1 MKTINGLAKNPDIW
15 CGLNSPEMNE
25 ETADAVLF
33 GIPFDEGV
41 SYRGG
46 TKEAP
51 DTLRANTK
59 TSSPSTERFE
69 YFDKFNIFD
78 AGNFVGDDR
87 EEMFAEIQSYV
98 RDLVTRGKKFC
109 MIGGDHSVTIPV
121 ERGINDAVSDD
132 FGIIHVDAHFDLDD
146 HINGDKLSHGSTER
160 RALELEHISSTENLY
175 FIAIRNI
182 EPGEYEFAKDH
193 EIQVKSAR
201 DCYAE
206 GMEAVAADCVEK
218 MKKFSKVYLTFDIDA
233 LDPGFAGGTG
243 TPQFGG
249 ITPRMALTLF
259 EKLFTQLN
267 IIGFDI
273 VEIAPPLDDSL
284 ASMYAGR
291 KLLTEAWGYWA
302 DQIGKLEKLSWKR

>member
-1 MKTINGLAKNPDIW
+1 MKTINELAKNPNIW
-15 CGLNSPEMNE
+15 CGINRPEMNE
-25 ETADAVLF
+25 ETADAVIF
-33 GIPFDEGV
+33 GIPYDEGV
-41 SYRGG
+41 SYRSGASQ
-46 TKEAP
+46 AP
-51 DTLRANTK
+51 DMLRENTQ
-59 TSSPSTERFE
+59 TSTPTTERFA
-69 YFDKFNIFD
+69 YFEDFNVFD
-78 AGNFVGDDR
+78 AGNFTGGTR
-87 EEMFAEIQSYV
+87 EEMFEEVRGYV
-98 RDLVTRGKKFC
+98 KGLVEKGIRFT

-121 ERGINDAVSDD
+121 QRGIDDAVDED
-132 FGIIHVDAHFDLDD
+132 FGIIHVDAHFDLCDEL
-146 HINGDKLSHGSTER
+146 NGDKLSHGSTER
-160 RALELEHISSTENLY
+160 RATELQHISSTENLY
-175 FIAIRNI
+175 FIAIRSI
-182 EPGEYEFAKDH
+182 EKDEYNFCKSNNV
-193 EIQVKSAR
+193 QVKSSA

-249 ITPRMALTLF
+249 ITPRMALTLL
-259 EKLFTQLN
+259 EKLFTELN

-302 DQIGKLEKLSWKR
+302 DQIGKLERL